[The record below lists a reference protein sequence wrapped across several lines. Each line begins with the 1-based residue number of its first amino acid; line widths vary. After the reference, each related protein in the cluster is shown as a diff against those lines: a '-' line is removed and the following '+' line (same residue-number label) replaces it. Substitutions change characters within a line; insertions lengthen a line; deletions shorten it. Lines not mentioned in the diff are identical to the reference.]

1 MQPCRQMK
9 NQGSCRLE
17 HSRIAKKLERIM
29 PLGPKLPVAQ
39 VVSGRRL
46 INLHAG
52 DAYRGAS
59 GVFGALPPGLWARQV
74 AVYCMADSSRTA
86 MTSANSTASV
96 ILIQL

>member
-52 DAYRGAS
+52 AAYRGAS
-59 GVFGALPPGLWARQV
+59 GVFGGPWARQV